1 MENLKKHFKIFL
13 RNLEFL
19 IKKTLFK
26 HPNKINNTFSNKFKF
41 KISNFNTYII
51 TIIVSLFIYLFYL
64 TFPNIYEKTWLQNDI
79 ENKLLDKFKI
89 NFSISPR
96 ITYKILPSP
105 HFSIKEVKVLN
116 EDENN
121 PKEIAYI
128 RELKIFISQKNLF
141 NKKKLKINKVLI
153 KNANILVK
161 KSNYIYYKKLFNNNF
176 SEENIHIENSNI
188 FFQNN
193 AGETIS
199 IIQISKLNLFYDKIK
214 LLNKF
219 FLEGEVFKIPF
230 TFELSKDLVNSNNNI
245 VLVSKKLKLT
255 FKNQENYN
263 NEITYGLNNL
273 LILNSKL
280 ISEYKINNNLLSFKS
295 LKSNINNNVI
305 TYNGKLNFSPFD
317 LTSSISLEQIN
328 LFKFLHKNS
337 ILLEI
342 IKSRLLFNNNLSVNV
357 SLDSKNVL
365 DHKLLKNLKLNLNI
379 NNGIINFDKSQV
391 LINKIGLLK
400 ISNSE
405 LNARGNK
412 IMLTSDINI
421 NIKDSDKFFSFFQTP
436 KKNRKQITNISFSLD
451 LDIINNQLNIGNM
464 TINNQNFTVATKNI
478 LDLLNN
484 VENKKT
490 INLIAFKNFVNK
502 ILALYSG

>member
-1 MENLKKHFKIFL
+1 MENPKKHFKIFL

-64 TFPNIYEKTWLQNDI
+64 TFPNIYEKTWLQNHI

-105 HFSIKEVKVLN
+105 HFSIKDVKVLN

-121 PKEIAYI
+121 PKEISHI
-128 RELKIFISQKNLF
+128 KELKVFISQKNLF
-141 NKKKLKINKVLI
+141 NKEKLKINKVLI
-153 KNANILVK
+153 KNANILVRK
-161 KSNYIYYKKLFNNNF
+161 KNYIYYKKFFDNDF
-176 SEENIHIENSNI
+176 SEENIYIENSNI

-193 AGETIS
+193 AGKTIS
-199 IIQISKLNLFYDKIK
+199 IIQISKLNLFYDKIN
-214 LLNKF
+214 LLNKL
-219 FLEGEVFKIPF
+219 FLVGEVFKIPF
-230 TFELSKDLVNSNNNI
+230 TFKFSEDLINSNNNI
-245 VLVSKKLKLT
+245 DLVSKELKLT
-255 FKNQENYN
+255 LKNQENYN

-273 LILNSKL
+273 SIINSKL
-280 ISEYKINNNLLSFKS
+280 ISEYKIINNLLSFKS
-295 LKSNINNNVI
+295 LNSNINNNK
-305 TYNGKLNFSPFD
+305 TRYDGKLNFNPFD
-317 LTSSISLEQIN
+317 LTSNINLKQIN

-342 IKSRLLFNNNLSVNV
+342 FKSKILFNNNLSINV
-357 SLDSKNVL
+357 SLNSKNVL

-391 LINKIGLLK
+391 SIDKIGLLK
-400 ISNSE
+400 INNSE

-412 IMLTSDINI
+412 IILSSDINVD
-421 NIKDSDKFFSFFQTP
+421 IKDSDKFFSFFQTP
-436 KKNRKQITNISFSLD
+436 KKIRKLITNISFSLD
-451 LDIINNQLNIGNM
+451 LDIINDELNIGNL

-478 LDLLNN
+478 LSLSNN
-484 VENKKT
+484 VQNIKI
-490 INLIAFKNFVNK
+490 INLIAFKIFVNK